1 VTTLL
6 LARHGETD
14 WNRDGRLQGH
24 ADTPL
29 NDRGREQARALAEEI
44 NGVEVIYSS
53 DLRRAVETA
62 EVVAERL
69 GLEVRVDSRLRE
81 RGFGAWEGLTR
92 AEIEA
97 SFREDFDRWRK
108 GDGFGADDAETHQ
121 AFAARI
127 QAFLEDVLVRHPD
140 ETVLVITHGG
150 SIRVVQAV
158 ASGLDYLRDRRT
170 IRALANCSVARY
182 AAREGKLTP
191 LD

>member
-1 VTTLL
+1 VTTLI

-14 WNRDGRLQGH
+14 WNRDGRFQGH
-24 ADTPL
+24 SDTSL
-29 NDRGREQARALAEEI
+29 NERGREQARALAEDVD
-44 NGVEVIYSS
+44 GVEVVYSS
-53 DLRRAVETA
+53 DLKRAVETA

-69 GLEVRVDSRLRE
+69 GLEVTVDSRLRE

-97 SFREDFDRWRK
+97 SFREDFDRWRT
-108 GDGFGADDAETHQ
+108 GDGFGAQDAESHE

-127 QAFLEDVLVRHPD
+127 EAFLADVLERHPE
-140 ETVLVITHGG
+140 ETVLVIAHGG

-158 ASGLDYLRDRRT
+158 ASGLDYLQDRRS
-170 IRALANCSVARY
+170 IGASANCSLARY

>member
-14 WNRDGRLQGH
+14 WNRDGRFQGH
-24 ADTPL
+24 ADTSL
-29 NDRGREQARALAEEI
+29 NARGREQAQALAEGV

-53 DLRRAVETA
+53 DLKRAIETA

-69 GLEVRVDSRLRE
+69 GLEVTVDSRLRE

-97 SFREDFDRWRK
+97 SFREEFDRWRR
-108 GDGFGADDAETHQ
+108 GDGGGAEDAEAHE

-127 QAFLEDVLVRHPD
+127 EAFLADVLARHPD
-140 ETVLVITHGG
+140 QTVLVIAHGG

-158 ASGLDYLRDRRT
+158 ASGLDYLQDRRS
-170 IRALANCSVARY
+170 IRALANCSLARY

>member
-14 WNRDGRLQGH
+14 WNRDGRFQGH
-24 ADTPL
+24 ADTSL
-29 NDRGREQARALAEEI
+29 NARGREQAHELAEEV

-53 DLRRAVETA
+53 DLKRAIETA

-69 GLEVRVDSRLRE
+69 GLEVTVDSRLRE

-97 SFREDFDRWRK
+97 SFREEFDRWRS
-108 GDGFGADDAETHQ
+108 GDGGGAADAEAQ
-121 AFAARI
+121 EAFAARI
-127 QAFLEDVLVRHPD
+127 EAFLTDVLARHPD
-140 ETVLVITHGG
+140 QTVLVIAHGG

-158 ASGLDYLRDRRT
+158 ASGLDYLQDRRS
-170 IRALANCSVARY
+170 IRALANCSLARY

>member
-14 WNRDGRLQGH
+14 WNRDGRFQGH
-24 ADTPL
+24 ADTSL
-29 NDRGREQARALAEEI
+29 NARGREQAHELAEEV

-53 DLRRAVETA
+53 DLKRAIETA

-69 GLEVRVDSRLRE
+69 GLEVTVDSRLRE

-97 SFREDFDRWRK
+97 SFREEFDRWRR
-108 GDGFGADDAETHQ
+108 GDGGGAADAEAQ
-121 AFAARI
+121 EAFAARI
-127 QAFLEDVLVRHPD
+127 EAFLTDVLARHPD
-140 ETVLVITHGG
+140 QTVLVIAHGG

-158 ASGLDYLRDRRT
+158 ASGLDYLQDRRS
-170 IRALANCSVARY
+170 IRALANCSLARY

>member
-14 WNRDGRLQGH
+14 WNRDGRFQGH
-24 ADTPL
+24 ADTSL
-29 NDRGREQARALAEEI
+29 NAHGREQARALAEEVD
-44 NGVEVIYSS
+44 GVDVIYSS

-62 EVVAERL
+62 ELVAERL
-69 GLEVRVDSRLRE
+69 GLDVQVDPRLRE

-92 AEIEA
+92 PEIEA

-108 GDGFGADDAETHQ
+108 GDGSGADDAERHE

-127 QAFLEDVLVRHPD
+127 QAFLGDMLARHPD

-158 ASGLDYLRDRRT
+158 ASGLDYLHDRRT

>member
-14 WNRDGRLQGH
+14 WNRDGRFQGH
-24 ADTPL
+24 ADTSL
-29 NDRGREQARALAEEI
+29 NARGREQARALAEEVD
-44 NGVEVIYSS
+44 GVDVIYAS

-62 EVVAERL
+62 QIVAERL
-69 GLEVRVDSRLRE
+69 GLEVKVDPRLRE

-92 AEIEA
+92 AEIEV
-97 SFREDFDRWRK
+97 SFREDFDRWRT
-108 GDGFGADDAETHQ
+108 GAGFGADDAERHET
-121 AFAARI
+121 FAARI
-127 QAFLEDVLVRHPD
+127 EAFLADVLARHPD
-140 ETVLVITHGG
+140 ETVLVIAHGG

-158 ASGLDYLRDRRT
+158 ASGLDYLQDRRS
-170 IRALANCSVARY
+170 IRALANGSVARY

>member
-14 WNRDGRLQGH
+14 WNRDGRFQGH
-24 ADTPL
+24 ADTSL
-29 NDRGREQARALAEEI
+29 NARGREQAQALAEGV

-53 DLRRAVETA
+53 DLKRATETA

-69 GLEVRVDSRLRE
+69 GLEVTVDSRLRE

-97 SFREDFDRWRK
+97 SFREEFDRWRM
-108 GDGFGADDAETHQ
+108 GDGSGADDAEAHE
-121 AFAARI
+121 AFAGRI
-127 QAFLEDVLVRHPD
+127 EAFLADVLARHPD
-140 ETVLVITHGG
+140 QTVLVIAHGG

-158 ASGLDYLRDRRT
+158 ASGLDYLQDRRS
-170 IRALANCSVARY
+170 IRALANCSLARY

>member
-14 WNRDGRLQGH
+14 WNRDGRFQGH
-24 ADTPL
+24 ADTSL
-29 NDRGREQARALAEEI
+29 NPRGREQARALAEQV
-44 NGVEVIYSS
+44 GDVDVIYSS

-62 EVVAERL
+62 QVVAERL
-69 GLEVRVDSRLRE
+69 GLEVKVDSRLRE
-81 RGFGAWEGLTR
+81 RGFGAWEGLTV

-97 SFREDFDRWRK
+97 SSREAYERWRR
-108 GDGFGADDAETHQ
+108 GVGFGADDAETHE

-127 QAFLEDVLVRHPD
+127 EAFLTDVLRRHPG
-140 ETVLVITHGG
+140 ETVLVIGHGG
-150 SIRVVQAV
+150 SIRVIQAV
-158 ASGLDYLRDRRT
+158 GGGLDYFRDRRS
-170 IRALANCSVARY
+170 IPALANCSLARY

>member
-14 WNRDGRLQGH
+14 WNRDGRFQGH
-24 ADTPL
+24 ADTSL
-29 NDRGREQARALAEEI
+29 NARGREQAHELAEEV

-53 DLRRAVETA
+53 DLKRAIETA

-69 GLEVRVDSRLRE
+69 GLEVTVDSRLRE

-97 SFREDFDRWRK
+97 SFSEEFDRWRS
-108 GDGFGADDAETHQ
+108 GHGGGAPDAEAQ
-121 AFAARI
+121 EAFAARI
-127 QAFLEDVLVRHPD
+127 EAFLTDVLARHPD
-140 ETVLVITHGG
+140 QTVLVIAHGG

-158 ASGLDYLRDRRT
+158 ASGLDYLQDRRS
-170 IRALANCSVARY
+170 IRALANCSLARY